1 MVFAV
6 SAVIDPCRG
15 GTWFGRL
22 RGEAK
27 FCAVKQ
33 SFVRCDDDDEVMDAT
48 LVLETDVLGI
58 NLGKNRYFA
67 DF

>member
-1 MVFAV
+1 LIHAEAGHGLAV
-6 SAVIDPCRG
+6 
-15 GTWFGRL
+15 
-22 RGEAK
+22 
-27 FCAVKQ
+27 CAVKQ